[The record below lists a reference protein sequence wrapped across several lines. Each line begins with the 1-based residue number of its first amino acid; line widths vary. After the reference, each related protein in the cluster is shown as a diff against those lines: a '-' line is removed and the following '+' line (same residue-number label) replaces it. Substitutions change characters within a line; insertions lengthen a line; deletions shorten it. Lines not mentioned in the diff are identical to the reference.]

1 VQHRINTFRKSLR
14 DSLKDRRDEL
24 LARARKEKAMS
35 EEYSSEDLAEKE
47 DLFKDVPL
55 GIWIVYIII
64 RFVLVC
70 RYSINSLVYIQT
82 TCACT

>member
-1 VQHRINTFRKSLR
+1 
-14 DSLKDRRDEL
+14 
-24 LARARKEKAMS
+24 MS
-35 EEYSSEDLAEKE
+35 EEYNSAGPVEEE

-82 TCACT
+82 TCA

>member
-1 VQHRINTFRKSLR
+1 MQHRINTFRKLLR
-14 DSLKDRRDEL
+14 DSLKERRDEL
-24 LARARKEKAMS
+24 LAKARKEKAMS
-35 EEYSSEDLAEKE
+35 EEYSSEDPVEEE

-70 RYSINSLVYIQT
+70 DYSINSIVYIQT